1 MSEPIEQ
8 PRAGSPSQTPAD
20 PDRELARKN
29 AVLGWALFGIVLLVF
44 AGTIGVAL
52 VYLALD

>member
-1 MSEPIEQ
+1 MTEQVPEPYQ
-8 PRAGSPSQTPAD
+8 PQSDHLP
-20 PDRELARKN
+20 REATHEEERSN
-29 AVLGWALFGIVLLVF
+29 VLFGLGLFAIFLLLF